1 MLEEEDFST
10 TFLHNR
16 ENDTMFFFRSE
27 VVRNCLI
34 LVFFCTNGLLD
45 LRSRDKKGTNQAWLL
60 WPHFFWHIPYS
71 YFVDRAN
78 NFLFTKCES
87 WGEIFLKRDELIRK
101 CMWKI
106 TAKTKYATFWRPSRK
121 EKNKLLKVE
130 KKRKKRMKESNRKKS
145 GEIGKT

>member
-1 MLEEEDFST
+1 MIFFFSVGSSAKLSHT
-10 TFLHNR
+10 SFFLHER
-16 ENDTMFFFRSE
+16 FIGLE
-27 VVRNCLI
+27 VE
-34 LVFFCTNGLLD
+34 
-45 LRSRDKKGTNQAWLL
+45 RDKKGTNQAWLL

-145 GEIGKT
+145 GEIGKNGKQRNAEKWEIFRK